1 MKPRCGK
8 VNLCY
13 RGKGSFIVHVKLEDI
28 YTDLS
33 GDVKKRIHTS
43 TNKVKR
49 PLSIGKNRTKIG
61 LMKDEIGGKIMKEY
75 VAPMPKTGSYFTGN
89 RSFKKRK
96 KRIQTNVLS
105 YKK

>member
-1 MKPRCGK
+1 M
-8 VNLCY
+8 
-13 RGKGSFIVHVKLEDI
+13 GKGSFIVHSKLEDI
-28 YTDLS
+28 YADLS

-49 PLSIGKNRTKIG
+49 PLPIGKNRRKIG
-61 LMKDEIGGKIMKEY
+61 LMKDELGGKIMKEY
-75 VAPMPKTGSYFTGN
+75 VAPMPKTSSYLTDN

-96 KRIQTNVLS
+96 KRTQRNVLS